1 MTRSCAENRIEV
13 TENRGIPTLADSE
26 IDHLS
31 VRSTCISDVTE
42 RCDPADLVSKF
53 DIV

>member
-31 VRSTCISDVTE
+31 VRSTCIVMSQKDVIQ
-42 RCDPADLVSKF
+42 P
-53 DIV
+53 I